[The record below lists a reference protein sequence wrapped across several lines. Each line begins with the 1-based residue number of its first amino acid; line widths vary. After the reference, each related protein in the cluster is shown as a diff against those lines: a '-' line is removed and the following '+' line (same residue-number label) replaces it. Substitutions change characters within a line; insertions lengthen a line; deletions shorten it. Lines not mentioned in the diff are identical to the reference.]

1 MLFKNT
7 IVRCASA
14 PRTLQA
20 EEDPGQRAV
29 AMPLLTRFRH
39 TRATTVGLCERL
51 EAEDFVVQSMP
62 DASPAKWHLAH
73 TAWFFEEFLLGHF
86 RSDYQCFEPRY
97 GLLFNSYYK
106 GVGQAFTRA
115 ERGLLSRPTVRDV
128 MDYRQHVDSAMEELL
143 ARRGDDAEMQRLAE
157 LGCHHE
163 QQHQELLL
171 TDIKH
176 AFSLNPL
183 RPAYQDK
190 RPPSLATAAMPLRFA
205 EFAGGVVPVGH
216 AGSEF
221 SFDNETPRHQVLL
234 QPFALGKRLVTNA
247 EYRDFVTAGG
257 YRDPA
262 HWLADGWAVV
272 EQEQWQR
279 PIYWDEACASEFTL
293 MGQRA
298 IDPNGPVCHLSFYE
312 ADAFA
317 RASSCRL
324 PTEFEWELAAP
335 KSVDRGNFLD
345 SDNWHPVPSAAA
357 GDSLSQMFGD
367 VWEWTQSPYS
377 PYPRF
382 KSWSG
387 RIAEYNG
394 KFMANQ
400 FVLRG
405 GSCVTPRNHIR
416 ATYRN
421 FFPPNARWQFAGL
434 RLAKDC

>member
-1 MLFKNT
+1 
-7 IVRCASA
+7 
-14 PRTLQA
+14 
-20 EEDPGQRAV
+20 
-29 AMPLLTRFRH
+29 MPLLTRFRH

-183 RPAYQDK
+183 RPAYQDQ

-272 EQEQWQR
+272 E
-279 PIYWDEACASEFTL
+279 
-293 MGQRA
+293 
-298 IDPNGPVCHLSFYE
+298 
-312 ADAFA
+312 
-317 RASSCRL
+317 
-324 PTEFEWELAAP
+324 
-335 KSVDRGNFLD
+335 
-345 SDNWHPVPSAAA
+345 SAAA